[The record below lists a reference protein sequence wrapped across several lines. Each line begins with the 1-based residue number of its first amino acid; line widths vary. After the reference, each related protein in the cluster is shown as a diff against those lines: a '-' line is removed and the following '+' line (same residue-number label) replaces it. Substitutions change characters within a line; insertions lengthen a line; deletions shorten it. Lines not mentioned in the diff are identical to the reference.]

1 MGEDREKFSGD
12 MSRNEVEIDLSKFME
27 MVTENNALKQEIF
40 ELTHNDRAN
49 PWQKFIFLAK
59 AVDAW
64 RIWPR
69 AFLSVY
75 IFLIYYVVMWFLDL
89 PDPSM
94 EQSGLIS
101 ILVGAG
107 AAWFGLYVN
116 SADKEHDS
124 DNNKN

>member
-1 MGEDREKFSGD
+1 MSEDREKFSGD

-49 PWQKFIFLAK
+49 PWQRFIFLAK

-116 SADKEHDS
+116 SAAKEHDS
-124 DNNKN
+124 DNKK

>member
-89 PDPSM
+89 PEPSM

-116 SADKEHDS
+116 SAAKEHDS